1 MKSPKPPPAPDPVA
15 TAAAQGGANRDT
27 AITQARM
34 NMIDQVGPDGS
45 LTYTKTGDDWLVDSL
60 TGSGY
65 AVPRYVAKTTLSE
78 SGQRVQDINN
88 QTEENIATIG
98 RDQSARIG
106 GILGQPI
113 NFDSL
118 SPVPDASTYMPTD
131 YSADRD
137 KVEGA
142 LMERL
147 NPQIARDRASLEA
160 RLINQGLR
168 PGSTAYND
176 AASELGRNANDARLG
191 AILNAG
197 TEQSRLL
204 NERERG
210 YNMSLRGRQQGVQE
224 ILTQRNQPINEISA
238 LLSGSQVSLP
248 QFVNTPQTQV
258 AGTDYQGAVYQS
270 YQGQMD
276 AYKQK
281 VASNNAMMGGLFGL
295 AGSVAKAAVPMISDR
310 RLKRDIATIGALPNG
325 LPVYSFRYLWSDDL
339 YTGLMSDDVRKVH
352 PDAVVV
358 MPNGYDAVFYDKAVL

>member
-15 TAAAQGGANRDT
+15 TASAQGGANRDT
-27 AITQARM
+27 AMTQSLM
-34 NMIDQVGPDGS
+34 NMVDQVGPDGS
-45 LTYTKTGDDWLVDSL
+45 LTYKKIGDEIQRDSL
-60 TGSGY
+60 TGDTFF
-65 AVPRYVAKTTLSE
+65 VPRYQAETKLSE
-78 SGQRVQDINN
+78 SGQRVQGINN

-98 RDQSARIG
+98 RDQSSRIG
-106 GILGQPI
+106 ALLGQPI
-113 NFDSL
+113 NFDGVPKL
-118 SPVPDASTYMPTD
+118 PDASTYMPTD

-147 NPQIARDRASLEA
+147 NPQISRDRSALEA

-168 PGSTAYND
+168 PGSVAYND

-224 ILTQRNQPINEISA
+224 VLTQRNQPINEITA
-238 LLSGSQVSLP
+238 LMNGSQVSMP
-248 QFVNTPQTQV
+248 QFVNTPQTQL
-258 AGTDYQGAVYQS
+258 AGTDYQGAVYKT
-270 YQGQMD
+270 YDAQMD

-281 VASNNAMMGGLFGL
+281 VASNNAMMGGLFGV
-295 AGSVAKAAVPMISDR
+295 AGT
-310 RLKRDIATIGALPNG
+310 LGGAWLRGPA
-325 LPVYSFRYLWSDDL
+325 R
-339 YTGLMSDDVRKVH
+339 
-352 PDAVVV
+352 
-358 MPNGYDAVFYDKAVL
+358 